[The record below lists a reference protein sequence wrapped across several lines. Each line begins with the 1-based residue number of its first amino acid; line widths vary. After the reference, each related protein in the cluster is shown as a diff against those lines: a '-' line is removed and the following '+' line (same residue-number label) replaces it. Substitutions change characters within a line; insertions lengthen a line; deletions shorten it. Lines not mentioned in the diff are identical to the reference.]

1 MEYIKN
7 AIIKFFQIETNENYV
22 LIIPKK
28 FENKKKYLSFLKK
41 TNTFIT
47 TNVKYD

>member
-7 AIIKFFQIETNENYV
+7 AIIKIFKIRANQNYV

-28 FENKKKYLSFLKK
+28 FKNKKKYLKFIKK